1 MVEIFIFK
9 LTFRELKTWQLF
21 WSVFFKTV
29 KNLEESEILLY
40 LQAIK
45 LVCHS
50 FMDTGRIQETP
61 ESETKDFIFH
71 GTQAAWASVLWVL
84 RAMQGEPDD
93 TSTCSGCV
101 GREESRV
108 QGTWIFC
115 NGQYACLPLV
125 GREMPS
131 LSWEAICCLGL
142 LRKSLNKRQ
151 YVSHV
156 ETQKNQGNFLS
167 TRSNFSSWSN
177 I

>member
-50 FMDTGRIQETP
+50 FMDAGRIQVTP

-71 GTQAAWASVLWVL
+71 GTQAA
-84 RAMQGEPDD
+84 
-93 TSTCSGCV
+93 
-101 GREESRV
+101 
-108 QGTWIFC
+108 
-115 NGQYACLPLV
+115 
-125 GREMPS
+125 
-131 LSWEAICCLGL
+131 
-142 LRKSLNKRQ
+142 
-151 YVSHV
+151 
-156 ETQKNQGNFLS
+156 
-167 TRSNFSSWSN
+167 
-177 I
+177 